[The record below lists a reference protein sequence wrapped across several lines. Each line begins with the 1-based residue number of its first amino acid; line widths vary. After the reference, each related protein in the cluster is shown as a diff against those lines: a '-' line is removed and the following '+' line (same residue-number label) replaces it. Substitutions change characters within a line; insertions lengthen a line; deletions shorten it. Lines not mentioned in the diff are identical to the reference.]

1 MTYHEFKLEYAP
13 KTKKEWALYTIR
25 LPFAVLGAVIAFIIG
40 WGIYFF
46 CLGIGPICLIT
57 LIVWDLPI
65 WIGLFKGNTENQDA
79 RIGFQVMPFMLCART
94 FLVMLKGDL
103 EDL

>member
-1 MTYHEFKLEYAP
+1 MTIQQFKLEYTP

-25 LPFAVLGAVIAFIIG
+25 LPFAILGAVIAFIIG

-46 CLGIGPICLIT
+46 LLGIGPICLII

-65 WIGLFKGNTENQDA
+65 WIGIFKGGSEDRDV
-79 RIGFQVMPFMLCART
+79 RIEFQFMPFVLCWVT
-94 FLVMLKGDL
+94 FLKLLKGDL
-103 EDL
+103 NNL